1 MTNKTW
7 ALQVCEEQNKTL
19 HIHSNSDG
27 ILAPPTCTECCHT
40 DLCNAQG
47 CGQPGMTKGALS
59 PNRLEVLLLFEYYS
73 LVDNYFYYICSLLF
87 FLVLLYFI
95 NIFSSKNWELF
106 MINAYTV
113 GRFLSCFGAP
123 TSRLSSITRKR
134 ASLLGM
140 FTALRQSRM
149 SGNSPLQEL
158 RGNRNHFIFHN
169 LWLKTKL
176 FFIEYIYMYMQ
187 HHLWNIFYFSF
198 ALLKKSLNLATK
210 YIHLDVCLF
219 RYSNFFSSIT
229 LLYFLN

>member
-1 MTNKTW
+1 MKLCIFPTIKKKCTLWYWVGRYFYDEKINDKCLWSIMTNKTW

-59 PNRLEVLLLFEYYS
+59 PDRLKVLLLFEYYS

-140 FTALRQSRM
+140 FAALRQSRV

-176 FFIEYIYMYMQ
+176 FYI
-187 HHLWNIFYFSF
+187 
-198 ALLKKSLNLATK
+198 K
-210 YIHLDVCLF
+210 YIHM
-219 RYSNFFSSIT
+219 YM
-229 LLYFLN
+229 